1 MDVGWT
7 SVDTDRLSGLED
19 SLGLDLLLLL
29 LLGLEL
35 SVTGQH
41 RDVGL
46 HLDLELATGRRCVL
60 H

>member
-1 MDVGWT
+1 M
-7 SVDTDRLSGLED
+7 DTDRLSGLED
-19 SLGLDLLLLL
+19 SLGLDLL